1 MLGIQETFHRVAWH
15 GGAVAG
21 HHHAA
26 GCHGNGVAK
35 TVEA

>member
-1 MLGIQETFHRVAWH
+1 MLGIQETFHQVVLQ
-15 GGAVAG
+15 GGAAVG
-21 HHHAA
+21 HDDAA